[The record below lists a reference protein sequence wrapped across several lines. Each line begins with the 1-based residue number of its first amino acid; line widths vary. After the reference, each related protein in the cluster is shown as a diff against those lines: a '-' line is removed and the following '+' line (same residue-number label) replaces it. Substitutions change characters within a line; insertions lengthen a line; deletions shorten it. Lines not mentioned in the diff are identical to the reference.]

1 MIWPKRI
8 EPRWIGFS
16 EDDAKRLAAGAKIR
30 AAKPLFQR
38 IEHNAFR
45 AVPSKLCFDVVISDS
60 GIMVDRIAVL
70 D

>member
-1 MIWPKRI
+1 MQSVA
-8 EPRWIGFS
+8 G
-16 EDDAKRLAAGAKIR
+16 GAKYQ